1 MRLHVENDPWR
12 VNNVCIVRE
21 EEVHPIKG
29 KKKPD
34 VKVCIL
40 YIGTVAMRLT
50 AGWTQTGVF
59 EKENKCSEAEI
70 SVIQLCGVLGGA

>member
-1 MRLHVENDPWR
+1 MRLRGENDPWR

-21 EEVHPIKG
+21 EEGHPIKG

-40 YIGTVAMRLT
+40 YIRTVAMRLT
-50 AGWTQTGVF
+50 AGQTVTRGF
-59 EKENKCSEAEI
+59 WKGK
-70 SVIQLCGVLGGA
+70 